1 MRIKPMIVVLAAA
14 VSLAACSERAEER
27 QERAG
32 NAIADDVGSAADNLA
47 ASADRL
53 ADRLNERVDNLQ
65 DRVIDGAAAHVERR
79 VGNELDRATDEA
91 AAALTRAGDALRDR
105 DAPRDDDR
113 APPPREGER
122 PAERDGQ

>member
-1 MRIKPMIVVLAAA
+1 MRIKPMIAMLAAA
-14 VSLAACSERAEER
+14 ASLAACSERAKER

-105 DAPRDDDR
+105 DARRGEER
-113 APPPREGER
+113 APPDERADAREG
-122 PAERDGQ
+122 Q